1 MLALIKETWLEV
13 AFLLSL
19 SGGFWVTLEPP
30 VGNLSGVLSSFV
42 GAFIVAAAL
51 GVRVFLKHSVQ
62 PSARAMTMAFALAS
76 LVAAVAMFGT
86 YVADRSNLVLAFRSG
101 DETVELVRGTVYQPG
116 VRAVKESRAIT
127 DNKLLAGA
135 GGIQGRES
143 VWTTES
149 ILAAERRLTFGYVL
163 SLLFTL
169 LSTMLF
175 VEILRSER
183 TSTGVKQN
191 SSDQQI

>member
-62 PSARAMTMAFALAS
+62 PSARAMTMTFALAS

-86 YVADRSNLVLAFRSG
+86 YVADRSYLVLAFRSG
-101 DETVELVRGTVYQPG
+101 DETVELVRGTVYQPS
-116 VRAVKESRAIT
+116 VRAVKESQTIT
-127 DNKLLAGA
+127 DNTLLAGA
-135 GGIQGRES
+135 GGTQGRES
-143 VWTTES
+143 VWTPES

-169 LSTMLF
+169 LSTMFF

-183 TSTGVKQN
+183 TSTGVNRN
-191 SSDQQI
+191 SRD